1 MVAQFL
7 ESLGFSQR
15 TSRINV
21 LLLSALLL
29 VAVMVLEWFQNLE
42 FSLGVFYVL
51 PVILAATVLNWW
63 QTLLV
68 ALFCTCARS
77 LFTIEFSP
85 IEFWLRFLMAFMA
98 YAGAGC
104 LVSVTSH
111 NRREILSAYA
121 RLRMEEDLRRNAED
135 RIRILVESSPA
146 AIMTLNEKAEV
157 LAANR
162 AAHDFLGFRE
172 PGSLIG
178 TCIDEYVPVFAGA
191 LRVTPGGGHMRVSSS
206 SWAKR
211 ANGTHF
217 PVAVWFST
225 YEDGG
230 QLRLAGILV
239 DMSEEVRE
247 RERETFRYLTDSSRL
262 LAGAVAHEIRNMCS
276 AIRVVTS
283 NLRRYPG
290 ITLDADYGALNT
302 LVESLTRIAAFEL
315 ASGKDR
321 FAVRVDVTAVLDEL
335 RLIIE
340 PDWVEIGGSIRWD
353 VKGVLPYF
361 HADEHALL
369 QVFLNLSQNSLRAV
383 QRGGAPYLEIGVSA
397 EKGQARI
404 TFQDAG
410 PGIEDPSRLFQPFR
424 ENADGSGLGLYVS
437 RAMLRGFGG
446 ELTYVPTG
454 RGCRFDVVLPTYPSG
469 DSVSAEEFATPSILG
484 RQ

>member
-15 TSRINV
+15 ASRINV
-21 LLLSALLL
+21 LLFSALLL
-29 VAVMVLEWFQNLE
+29 AAVMVLEWFQDLE
-42 FSLGVFYVL
+42 YSLGLFYVL
-51 PVILAATVLNWW
+51 PVVLAATVLNWW
-63 QTLLV
+63 WTLLV
-68 ALFCTCARS
+68 ALICVCARS
-77 LFTIEFSP
+77 LFTLGLSP
-85 IEFWLRFLMAFMA
+85 IEFWLRFMMAFMA
-98 YAGAGC
+98 YTGAGC
-104 LVSVTSH
+104 LVSVTSR

-135 RIRILVESSPA
+135 RLRILVESSPA
-146 AIMTLNEKAEV
+146 AIMTLNQKAEV

-162 AAHDFLGFRE
+162 AAHEFLGFTQ

-178 TCIDEYVPVFAGA
+178 KCIDEYVPVFSGA
-191 LRVTPGGGHMRVSSS
+191 LRVAPGGGHMRVSSS

-211 ANGTHF
+211 ANGMHF

-239 DMSEEVRE
+239 DMSEEIRE

-315 ASGKDR
+315 ASGKDQ
-321 FAVRVDVTAVLDEL
+321 FAARVDVTAVLEEL
-335 RLIIE
+335 RLIME
-340 PDWVEIGGSIRWD
+340 PDWTEIGGSIHWN
-353 VKGVLPYF
+353 VQGVLPYF

-383 QRGGAPYLEIGVSA
+383 QRGGTPHLEIRVSA
-397 EKGQARI
+397 ENGQARI
-404 TFQDAG
+404 TFHDSG
-410 PGIEDPSRLFQPFR
+410 PGMDDASRLFQPFR

-437 RAMLRGFGG
+437 RALLRGFGG
-446 ELTYVPTG
+446 ELTYVPTE
-454 RGCRFDVVLPTYPSG
+454 RGCRFDVVLPTYPADHPSY
-469 DSVSAEEFATPSILG
+469 DAELAVPSDNV
-484 RQ
+484 

>member
-15 TSRINV
+15 ASRINV
-21 LLLSALLL
+21 LLLSAALL
-29 VAVMVLEWFQNLE
+29 VSVVVLEWFQNLE
-42 FSLGVFYVL
+42 YSLGVFYVL
-51 PVILAATVLNWW
+51 PVVLAATVLNWW

-68 ALFCTCARS
+68 AFSCTCARS
-77 LFTIEFSP
+77 LFTVEFSP

-98 YAGAGC
+98 YGGAGC
-104 LVSVTSH
+104 LVSITSR

-146 AIMTLNEKAEV
+146 AIMTLNQKAEV

-162 AAHDFLGFRE
+162 AAHDFLEFE

-178 TCIDEYVPVFAGA
+178 KCIDEYVPVFSGA

-211 ANGTHF
+211 ASGTHF

-239 DMSEEVRE
+239 DMSEEIRE
-247 RERETFRYLTDSSRL
+247 REREMFRYLTDSSRL

-290 ITLDADYGALNT
+290 ITSDADYGALNT

-315 ASGKDR
+315 ASGKDQY
-321 FAVRVDVTAVLDEL
+321 AARVDVTAVLEEL

-340 PDWVEIGGSIRWD
+340 PDWTEIGGSIHWN
-353 VKGVLPYF
+353 VQGVLPYF

-383 QRGGAPYLEIGVSA
+383 QRGGTPHLEIRVSA
-397 EKGQARI
+397 ENGQARI
-404 TFQDAG
+404 TFRDSG
-410 PGIEDPSRLFQPFR
+410 PGMDDASRLFQPFR

-437 RAMLRGFGG
+437 RVMLRGFGG
-446 ELTYVPTG
+446 ELTYVPTEQ
-454 RGCRFDVVLPTYPSG
+454 GCRFDVVLPTYPS
-469 DSVSAEEFATPSILG
+469 DHSAHDAELAVPSDNV
-484 RQ
+484 